1 MTQLFKVKLG
11 MVAVIVGIVGAMSG
25 VGGVEASTNAQE
37 LITGIGVSVTSLM
50 LMYLG
55 TLLVREEI

>member
-1 MTQLFKVKLG
+1 MKQNIG
-11 MVAVIVGIVGAMSG
+11 MAAVVTGIIGAMFG

-37 LITGIGVSVTSLM
+37 LITGVGVAVTSLM

-55 TLLVREEI
+55 TLLVKEEI